1 MEVCFVTDADYIKR
15 RSQFIV
21 NNVIAFKIG
30 KLIIYL
36 WYLWLCLLMILKL
49 LFYREIDISLGIC
62 ILIVSP
68 MVIFL
73 INIISTLKR
82 NELPH
87 TILRLQSIFY
97 HCNIDTFTNEIM
109 KIKFNSETYD
119 VNYLNK
125 TRFRKYKNIH
135 KVYITNQVIYYK
147 RFYVDKNA
155 ISETEFNELVEFL
168 NQKIPSHKIKH
179 K

>member
-1 MEVCFVTDADYIKR
+1 MEVCFITDADYLKR

-36 WYLWLCLLMILKL
+36 WYLWLCLSMIWEL
-49 LFYREIDISLGIC
+49 LFYWEINISLGIS

-68 MVIFL
+68 MVISL

-82 NELPH
+82 NELPN
-87 TILRLQSIFY
+87 TILHLQSIFY
-97 HCNIDTFTNEIM
+97 HCNINTLINGTMN
-109 KIKFNSETYD
+109 IKFNSETYD
-119 VNYLNK
+119 VDFLSK
-125 TRFRKYKNIH
+125 TRFHKYKSIH
-135 KVYITNQVIYYK
+135 KVYITNQAIYYK
-147 RFYVDKNA
+147 RFYVDKNS
-155 ISETEFNELVEFL
+155 ISEMEFDKLVEFL
-168 NQKIPSHKIKH
+168 NQKIPSHKIKR